1 MKHVTTA
8 KCFYYLNSLNK
19 IKIDNDQKEFN
30 FINYNPRKFEGYI
43 IIENLYD
50 YKIYPDDTIFKV
62 SFPETAQIYVDEK
75 RLIVDNI
82 NIISKPFNIL
92 LYLPIVLKDYLI
104 YNFNNVKHLINH
116 IDQLWLVY
124 YFDYKTDIIK
134 YVYNPS
140 HELIIKSITYDPYN
154 IVFVKNKTK
163 NIIDIAV
170 SLEPDII
177 NFI

>member
-1 MKHVTTA
+1 
-8 KCFYYLNSLNK
+8 
-19 IKIDNDQKEFN
+19 
-30 FINYNPRKFEGYI
+30 
-43 IIENLYD
+43 
-50 YKIYPDDTIFKV
+50 
-62 SFPETAQIYVDEK
+62 
-75 RLIVDNI
+75 
-82 NIISKPFNIL
+82 
-92 LYLPIVLKDYLI
+92 LKDYLI

-140 HELIIKSITYDPYN
+140 HELIIKSIAYDPYN